1 MNQRK
6 QSNQY
11 TFPVLFDTINF
22 QMYLF
27 EDLEKKI
34 TGISNFLVHDF
45 FSSKTMT
52 QLLISN
58 KKMFFMAFCKEQ
70 IYVYILNIL
79 YDPREKKPVT
89 EGEQLVSSTDTYCE
103 ISRGCLIFLYLYHIY
118 TRN

>member
-11 TFPVLFDTINF
+11 TFPVLFDTIIF
-22 QMYLF
+22 KCIFLKIWRKKLPVSQISLF
-27 EDLEKKI
+27 VI
-34 TGISNFLVHDF
+34 F
-45 FSSKTMT
+45 FSKTMT

-58 KKMFFMAFCKEQ
+58 RKMFFMAFCKEQ

-79 YDPREKKPVT
+79 YDPREEKPVT

>member
-1 MNQRK
+1 MNQRN

-27 EDLEKKI
+27 EDLKKKF
-34 TGISNFLVHDF
+34 TGISNFLVLDF

-58 KKMFFMAFCKEQ
+58 KKMFFYGFLQRANIC
-70 IYVYILNIL
+70 VY
-79 YDPREKKPVT
+79 PK
-89 EGEQLVSSTDTYCE
+89 
-103 ISRGCLIFLYLYHIY
+103 Y
-118 TRN
+118 TL

>member
-11 TFPVLFDTINF
+11 TFPALFDTINF

-34 TGISNFLVHDF
+34 TGISNFLVP
-45 FSSKTMT
+45 KTMT